1 MNAVVV
7 AVVVAVAALQAAIP
21 ITMAA
26 LSWLSTTRTVDRASA
41 NLLLQFLSVVAI
53 YVGLPV
59 VLFYLRVKTA
69 RELEVI
75 KETGRIAKV
84 DDAQL
89 EQVRKA
95 VAAIPGESNTSFDK
109 AVAAIPGGESST
121 SIDKDR
127 DRRLSPRLSKL
138 PMPSGLRGKGLLGS
152 KSQGPKSQG
161 PKSDGFKSDGFKSQ
175 GFKSLKRAK
184 VVFSASAKVAPATTT
199 TTKKKRLLNAR
210 EPMSKLDTS
219 QYMAAV
225 KLQSRVRMKRARR
238 QFREKVTER
247 QYRLRYFAWPIFIT
261 SLGDILGQTLIADRI
276 DRQELGPEWALYS
289 VAFCTLP
296 CIIVLIIDLA
306 KPRHAPTMAKRRPR
320 FSLAHGIFLVGVL
333 GRLATRAATIDAAR
347 GSNRSNA
354 RLLASIAA
362 LHMHMPYG
370 TEASHAPYTHAFGS
384 CLVLA
389 KGSVGLHL

>member
-1 MNAVVV
+1 
-7 AVVVAVAALQAAIP
+7 
-21 ITMAA
+21 
-26 LSWLSTTRTVDRASA
+26 
-41 NLLLQFLSVVAI
+41 
-53 YVGLPV
+53 
-59 VLFYLRVKTA
+59 
-69 RELEVI
+69 
-75 KETGRIAKV
+75 
-84 DDAQL
+84 
-89 EQVRKA
+89 
-95 VAAIPGESNTSFDK
+95 
-109 AVAAIPGGESST
+109 
-121 SIDKDR
+121 
-127 DRRLSPRLSKL
+127 
-138 PMPSGLRGKGLLGS
+138 
-152 KSQGPKSQG
+152 
-161 PKSDGFKSDGFKSQ
+161 
-175 GFKSLKRAK
+175 
-184 VVFSASAKVAPATTT
+184 
-199 TTKKKRLLNAR
+199 
-210 EPMSKLDTS
+210 MSKFDTS

-238 QFREKVTER
+238 QFKEKVTER